1 MKKLVKC
8 IVRVFYLFMLTYS
21 SLWALAPVET
31 LVPTA
36 FSQVQSS
43 HAADLA
49 DQTASMPRLNSQSVS
64 VETSPSLNLN
74 SLKVSSELKSSALS
88 SQTTRQVNPGFVRYL
103 QIAAFKQYD
112 DAMTTIAGLR
122 PLIGSYQA
130 YIKRKNGFNIIRV
143 GPLMS
148 LKETL
153 ALQIKLSRN
162 GYQGTMIVMT

>member
-8 IVRVFYLFMLTYS
+8 IIHVFYLFMLTYS

-36 FSQVQSS
+36 FSQIQSS
-43 HAADLA
+43 HATG
-49 DQTASMPRLNSQSVS
+49 QTASMPKLNSQSVS
-64 VETSPSLNLN
+64 AAASPSLGLN